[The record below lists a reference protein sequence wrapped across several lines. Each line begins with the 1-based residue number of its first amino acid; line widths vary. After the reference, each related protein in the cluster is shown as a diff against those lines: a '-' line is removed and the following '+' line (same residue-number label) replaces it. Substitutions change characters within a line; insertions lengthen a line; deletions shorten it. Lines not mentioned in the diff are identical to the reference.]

1 MKYSRIISTFYSVIM
16 IGLLYLYSRQDLVG
30 HGEGVYLPGIISF
43 PGGMILAG
51 LYSKISYDIGSLM
64 PDKNGIPSSL
74 VPSSVDNWIYTALL
88 FIGGFIQY
96 YYLGR
101 AIDLCVD
108 FVRGNK
114 AKKVLKDEVLY
125 EMPEDLRD
133 PK

>member
-1 MKYSRIISTFYSVIM
+1 MIS
-16 IGLLYLYSRQDLVG
+16 LLYLYSREDLMG
-30 HGEGVYLPGIISF
+30 HGEGLYLPFWVSF
-43 PGGMILAG
+43 PSGWILSG
-51 LYSKISYDIGSLM
+51 LYSKILYDIGSLM

-74 VPSSVDNWIYTALL
+74 IPPFLDYLIYTSLL

-96 YYLGR
+96 YYLGK